1 MNKFICQ
8 ILSIIIVA
16 NATGQLAVAAPS
28 ENPSQIAAG
37 MTIADVQKK
46 YPNAQIKTVSPEN
59 FEREVAAQEAK
70 RDVDKCGR
78 YRTRYTE
85 ATTANPNPEQTNLNG
100 DPGINFNSYNNWGG
114 SSSNDKDLLIIVAVI
129 GVVVVAAVL
138 VYAVVYLVEMAAQ
151 GIDCRGLDDFGYRF
165 THISDHSYLQDR
177 SGNLNGLYYTRNY
190 YVPFGTMGLTAEA
203 GHHSIELDLAGVAA
217 NKNYNGGY
225 LMIGPSFSFLFGE
238 RDFGAFQIELLGGT
252 STEKQIGLMST
263 LRFGVAFNITP
274 SFTAGINLGAALIDL
289 KDSDNYLNSRDQL
302 NYLSG
307 AAVSMRF

>member
-1 MNKFICQ
+1 MNK
-8 ILSIIIVA
+8 ILNLLLSTTVA
-16 NATGQLAVAAPS
+16 LGVPYQTALASPVLRAPAVS
-28 ENPSQIAAG
+28 AG

-46 YPNAQIKTVSPEN
+46 YPNAQIKAVAPEN

-85 ATTANPNPEQTNLNG
+85 TSTANPNPEQTNLNG
-100 DPGINFNSYNNWGG
+100 DPGINFNSYNGWGG
-114 SSSNDKDLLIIVAVI
+114 SSSNDKDLLIIVAVV

-138 VYAVVYLVEMAAQ
+138 IYAVVYLVEMAAQ
-151 GIDCRGLDDFGYRF
+151 GIDCRGRDDFGYRF